1 MSKYRAFSDLF
12 YASYSGLQMMAF
24 AFSKEKKKYS
34 YSCYAF
40 RQTVIKKYKDGA
52 MHVGDMYKERI
63 RQFMDAHDKCW
74 YCGCP
79 ITECGALTADHVF
92 PRAKGGEMIADNLIM
107 VCKHCNSS
115 KGKKGLLEWYYER
128 GEFPPMRVL
137 GHFLKLV
144 YQYAIDHGFFD
155 KPIAEV
161 MAMELPF
168 DFRLLPLTYP
178 QPEDASFDM
187 PIKSCQLKMLK
198 VEGDYGLSV
207 ES

>member
-115 KGKKGLLEWYYER
+115 KDFAGTDHR
-128 GEFPPMRVL
+128 GRSFGTRGQTFCAKSARRISMS
-137 GHFLKLV
+137 
-144 YQYAIDHGFFD
+144 
-155 KPIAEV
+155 
-161 MAMELPF
+161 MEAVFAFVVP
-168 DFRLLPLTYP
+168 
-178 QPEDASFDM
+178 
-187 PIKSCQLKMLK
+187 
-198 VEGDYGLSV
+198 
-207 ES
+207 